1 MLQQHTFQPTLSK
14 NSRDCKFSKGFT
26 LAESVIALG
35 ILVVL
40 ITGFLAVFGPAART
54 IKKTLSTD
62 EASRLQASLERELS
76 VVREG
81 AERRRYRGDPFGK
94 ALEWISQSEEPGQ
107 TVIVYKYRALPDET
121 REDGTL
127 VPAPREL
134 GIAGEDFIIRPM
146 VRRLSD
152 PFLEEDLNVVE
163 GRVFFVKMRQLIF
176 EGEALRVSDRAGV
189 IVDPYDPGEDFS
201 SDPEAY
207 PEAVVA
213 FEAEYYNLPTTSFQF
228 LTEAFDPDDFLRP
241 IFSRNLA
248 VSR

>member
-1 MLQQHTFQPTLSK
+1 MHTQNTLK
-14 NSRDCKFSKGFT
+14 SRRLSRGFT

-54 IKKTLSTD
+54 IRKTLSTD
-62 EASRLQASLERELS
+62 EASRLQATLEWEMS

-81 AERRRYRGDPFGK
+81 REEQRYRGDSFRK
-94 ALEWISQSEEPGQ
+94 ALEWISQSEEAGE
-107 TVIVYKYRALPDET
+107 TVLIYKYRALPGET
-121 REDGTL
+121 RRDGTL
-127 VPAPREL
+127 EPAEREL

-152 PFLEEDLNVVE
+152 PLLEEDLEVVE
-163 GRVFFVKMRQLIF
+163 GRVFFVKMRQLIY
-176 EGEALRVSDRAGV
+176 EGDGLRVSEEGGR

-201 SDPEAY
+201 VTPESY
-207 PEAVVA
+207 PEAIVA

-228 LTEAFDPDDFLRP
+228 LTSTFDPDDFTRP

>member
-1 MLQQHTFQPTLSK
+1 MTKHTFRSA
-14 NSRDCKFSKGFT
+14 RFSKGFT

-62 EASRLQASLERELS
+62 EASRLQATLEWEMT
-76 VVREG
+76 VIREG
-81 AERRRYRGDPFGK
+81 REKQQYQDDPFRK
-94 ALEWISQSEEPGQ
+94 ALEWISQSEEQGQ
-107 TVIVYKYRALPDET
+107 TVLIYKYRALPDQT
-121 REDGTL
+121 RPDGTL
-127 VPAPREL
+127 EPAEREL

-152 PFLEEDLNVVE
+152 PLLEDDLEVVE
-163 GRVFFVKMRQLIF
+163 GRVFFVKLRQLVYQG
-176 EGEALRVSDRAGV
+176 EGLRVSDEAGT
-189 IVDPYDPGEDFS
+189 IVDPYNPGEDFS
-201 SDPEAY
+201 RTPESY

-213 FEAEYYNLPTTSFQF
+213 FEAEYYNLPTTSYQF
-228 LTEAFDPDDFLRP
+228 LTNAFDPGSFTRP

-248 VSR
+248 VRR

>member
-1 MLQQHTFQPTLSK
+1 MKTQTFKLRSH
-14 NSRDCKFSKGFT
+14 SKGFT

-62 EASRLQASLERELS
+62 EASRLQATLESEMS

-81 AERRRYRGDPFGK
+81 REKQQYQDDSFRK
-94 ALEWISQSEEPGQ
+94 AMEWIAQSEDVGQ
-107 TVIVYKYRALPDET
+107 TVLIYKYRAIPGET
-121 REDGTL
+121 RTDGTL
-127 VPAPREL
+127 EPAEREL
-134 GIAGEDFIIRPM
+134 GIAGQDFIIRPM
-146 VRRLSD
+146 VRRISD
-152 PFLEEDLNVVE
+152 PFLEADLEVVE

-176 EGEALRVSDRAGV
+176 EGDGLRVTDEPGK
-189 IVDPYDPGEDFS
+189 IVDPNEPGQDFS
-201 SDPEAY
+201 RSPESY
-207 PEAVVA
+207 PEAIVA
-213 FEAEYYNLPTTSFQF
+213 FEAEYYNLPTTSYQF
-228 LTEAFDPDDFLRP
+228 LTDAFDPANFTRP

>member
-1 MLQQHTFQPTLSK
+1 MLIHKSTK
-14 NSRDCKFSKGFT
+14 SRHLESGFT

-62 EASRLQASLERELS
+62 EASRLQATLEFEMS

-81 AERRRYRGDPFGK
+81 QETRRYQGDSFRK
-94 ALEWISQSEEPGQ
+94 ALEWISQSERQGE
-107 TVIVYKYRALPDET
+107 TVLIYKYRALPGET
-121 REDGTL
+121 RADGTL
-127 VPAPREL
+127 EPAGREL
-134 GIAGEDFIIRPM
+134 GIAGEDYIVRPM

-152 PFLEEDLNVVE
+152 PLVEEDLEVVE
-163 GRVFFVKMRQLIF
+163 GRVFFVKMRQLVYQG
-176 EGEALRVSDRAGV
+176 EGLRVAEEAGT

-201 SDPEAY
+201 TSPEAY

-213 FEAEYYNLPTTSFQF
+213 FEAEYYNLPSTSFQF
-228 LTEAFDPDDFLRP
+228 LTNVFDPDDFTRP